1 MFYFFYLKNSF
12 PMFGLT
18 ISLTPL
24 FLKGF
29 MKIFNP
35 MKSITLPFMSK
46 IRTLHKTFLYHKFL
60 NYY

>member
-1 MFYFFYLKNSF
+1 
-12 PMFGLT
+12 MFGLT